1 MMQQS
6 QSEADSVMQA
16 HAAHFAKQIYKID
29 DDIHLAVGFAAS
41 NVAMIEADEGL
52 IIVDTTE
59 STAAATNILAEF
71 RKISDKPIIAI
82 IYTHSHRDHIS
93 GASVF
98 AANGTPDI
106 YASPEFNSDLIE
118 EANGGGMP
126 KASLMARTKAQ
137 FGIGLPED
145 ERLHLGLGPGD
156 RPLGGLGA
164 GFLSPTKTLAAGET
178 QLTIGGFTMTV
189 FPAPGETPDHYN
201 IWLEDRNILFCGD
214 NFYHAFPNLYA
225 VRGTPYRDFQ
235 SWADTL
241 TKLAAR
247 RAEILVPGHSQPVF
261 GQAEIEHR
269 LTTTSA
275 AIQAA
280 IQTAFDGMNAGLDF
294 ETIAARAVMPTE
306 LADLPWLVEHYGSFA
321 YAVRACCVGLM
332 GWYSGVVDELVI
344 RDPVYRA
351 RDWVALIG
359 GIQAIPEHIATAE
372 LAGKYDLVLELTAM
386 ALAVMGDAEGDAHD
400 TVLAARRR
408 ALRHIAAHMINAPVR
423 NSLFTA
429 AQAIQTDGGNEK

>member
-6 QSEADSVMQA
+6 QDKVDSVMQA
-16 HAAHFAKQIYKID
+16 HAAHFAKQIYKIAD
-29 DDIHLAVGFAAS
+29 NIHLAVGFAAS

-52 IIVDTTE
+52 IIIDTTE

-71 RKISDKPIIAI
+71 RQISDKPVIAI

-98 AANGTPDI
+98 AADGTPDI
-106 YASPEFNSDLIE
+106 YASPDFASDLIE

-126 KASLMARTKAQ
+126 NASLMVRTKAQ
-137 FGIGLPED
+137 FGIGLPD
-145 ERLHLGLGPGD
+145 GERVHLGLGPGD

-164 GFLSPTKTLAAGET
+164 GFLPPTKVFATGET

-189 FPAPGETPDHYN
+189 FPAPGETSDHYN
-201 IWLEDRNILFCGD
+201 IWIKDRKILFCGD

-241 TKLAAR
+241 TKLAGR
-247 RAEILVPGHSQPVF
+247 GAEILVPGHSQPVF
-261 GQAEIEHR
+261 GQGEIEHR

-294 ETIAARAVMPTE
+294 ETIAARAAMPAD

-332 GWYSGVVDELVI
+332 GWYSGCVDELVI
-344 RDPVYRA
+344 RDPADRA

-359 GIQAIPEHIATAE
+359 GVQAIPEHIAIAE
-372 LAGKYDLVLELTAM
+372 AAGKHDLVLELTAM
-386 ALAVMGDAEGDAHD
+386 ALVVMEDAEDQARAMIA
-400 TVLAARRR
+400 AARRR
-408 ALRHIAAHMINAPVR
+408 ALRHIAAHTINAPVR

-429 AQAIQTDGGNEK
+429 AQAIPTEEGTGQ